1 MSSDGNIDTKLSGKN
16 DGKKFDVTDLAAIDK
31 SSMTKS
37 SDVPTAISFGGSTS
51 SAGSTADE
59 TRSFT
64 SRSEDNSSQRGLLD
78 ITKNFT
84 DPRQWLA
91 MCAKQTGTSANEMLQ
106 KQINATHHEAQGARK
121 AAEKSVELGQQNLDI
136 NQQNLELNREVKQL
150 VEISSKDKIELH
162 KEAVRSEQKAKREHR
177 ENRQLKVKVR
187 SLEAQLSAARDDQKE
202 NKVNGPKAAPKDGKK
217 ANEVVKGYA
226 KHTKNLAPGAGE
238 EKAQAKAK
246 EEGRFLH

>member
-1 MSSDGNIDTKLSGKN
+1 MSL
-16 DGKKFDVTDLAAIDK
+16 
-31 SSMTKS
+31 TKS
-37 SDVPTAISFGGSTS
+37 SDHVPTAISFGGTS

-64 SRSEDNSSQRGLLD
+64 SRSEDTSSQRSLLD
-78 ITKNFT
+78 ITKNFTNFT

-91 MCAKQTGTSANEMLQ
+91 MCAKQTGTSANELILQ
-106 KQINATHHEAQGARK
+106 QQEATLHEAQGARK
-121 AAEKSVELGQQNLDI
+121 AAEKSVGLGQQNLDI

-202 NKVNGPKAAPKDGKK
+202 NKVNRPKAAPKDGKQTS
-217 ANEVVKGYA
+217 EVVKGYD
-226 KHTKNLAPGAGE
+226 KHTKNRDPGAGE
-238 EKAQAKAK
+238 EKAKAKAK